1 MSNISWI
8 SPVIFKQ
15 TFLQMIRSRRTYV
28 LALLC
33 FLPVISMIV
42 FRLIPQK
49 ASVIDT
55 LLLESTVTFYLMF
68 IVILVA
74 LFQSTTLL
82 SDEIESNTIIYLL
95 MRPISKMNIV
105 LSKFMAYWVVVTIP
119 VTISHLLVSIAIFT
133 HPKSEITFLSG
144 LRLEGLYLSVII
156 LGLLA
161 YGSIFLFL
169 SVCFRYSALWGLL
182 VAFGWEKLTL
192 VVSGNIRLITIIHYL
207 KLAILPSDSS
217 SKKLLWTFNQR
228 AFDSEPMSKWI
239 AVLII
244 LLISIFFL
252 GLSVFIFQRKEY
264 PAEGA

>member
-15 TFLQMIRSRRTYV
+15 TFLQMLRSRRTYV
-28 LALLC
+28 LA
-33 FLPVISMIV
+33 FLSFIPVISMFV

-82 SDEIESNTIIYLL
+82 SDEIENNTIIYLL
-95 MRPISKMNIV
+95 MRPISKMSIV
-105 LSKFMAYWVVVTIP
+105 LSKFMAYWVGATIP
-119 VTISHLLVSIAIFT
+119 VAVSHLLVFIFIAT
-133 HPKSEITFLSG
+133 HPKSQITFLSG
-144 LRLEGLYLSVII
+144 LRLEVLYLSVII

-169 SVCFRYSALWGLL
+169 SVCFRYSVLWGLL

-192 VVSGNIRLITIIHYL
+192 VLSGNIRLVSIIHYL
-207 KLAILPSDSS
+207 KLAVLPSDSS

-239 AVLII
+239 VVLII
-244 LLISIFFL
+244 LSISIFFL
-252 GLSVFIFQRKEY
+252 SLSVFAFQRREY
-264 PAEGA
+264 P

>member
-8 SPVIFKQ
+8 SLVIFKQ
-15 TFLQMIRSRRTYV
+15 TFLQMLRSRRTYV
-28 LALLC
+28 LA
-33 FLPVISMIV
+33 FLSFIPVIFMFV
-42 FRLIPQK
+42 VRLIPQK

-82 SDEIESNTIIYLL
+82 SDEIENNTIIYLL
-95 MRPISKMNIV
+95 MRPISKMSIV
-105 LSKFMAYWVVVTIP
+105 LSKFMAYWVGTTIP
-119 VTISHLLVSIAIFT
+119 VATSHLLVSIFIAT
-133 HPKSEITFLSG
+133 HPKSQITFLSG
-144 LRLEGLYLSVII
+144 LRLEVLYLSVII

-169 SVCFRYSALWGLL
+169 SVCFRYSVLWGLL

-192 VVSGNIRLITIIHYL
+192 VLSGNIRLVSIIHYL
-207 KLAILPSDSS
+207 KLAVLPSDSS

-239 AVLII
+239 VVLII
-244 LLISIFFL
+244 LSISIFFL
-252 GLSVFIFQRKEY
+252 SLSVLAFQRREY
-264 PAEGA
+264 P

>member
-15 TFLQMIRSRRTYV
+15 TFLQMLRSRRTYV
-28 LALLC
+28 LA
-33 FLPVISMIV
+33 FLSFIPVIFMFV
-42 FRLIPQK
+42 VRLIPQK

-82 SDEIESNTIIYLL
+82 SDEIENNTIIYLL
-95 MRPISKMNIV
+95 MRPISKMSIV
-105 LSKFMAYWVVVTIP
+105 LSKFMAYWVGATIP
-119 VTISHLLVSIAIFT
+119 VAVSHLLVFIFIAT
-133 HPKSEITFLSG
+133 HPKSQITFLSG
-144 LRLEGLYLSVII
+144 LRLEVLYLSVII

-169 SVCFRYSALWGLL
+169 SVCFRYSVLWGLL

-192 VVSGNIRLITIIHYL
+192 VLSGNIRLVSIIHYL
-207 KLAILPSDSS
+207 KLAVLPSDSS

-239 AVLII
+239 VVLII
-244 LLISIFFL
+244 FSISIFFL
-252 GLSVFIFQRKEY
+252 SLSVFAFQRREY
-264 PAEGA
+264 P